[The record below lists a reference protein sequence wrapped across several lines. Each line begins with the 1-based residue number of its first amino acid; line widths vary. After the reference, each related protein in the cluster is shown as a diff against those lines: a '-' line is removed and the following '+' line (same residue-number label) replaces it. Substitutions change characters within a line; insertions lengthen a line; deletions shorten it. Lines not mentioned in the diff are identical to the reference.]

1 MATKQFNCDMDGY
14 KISVVKDKNGV
25 MCTFRRG
32 KVNFSAS
39 WHGEAFMQT
48 IHKWDDVSPLEPNPI
63 PGMPRKLLVAFC
75 KVYAL
80 HKSN

>member
-1 MATKQFNCDMDGY
+1 MDGY
-14 KISVVKDKNGV
+14 KIAFLEDHNGV

-32 KVNFSAS
+32 AVNFSAS
-39 WHGEAFMQT
+39 WHGDAFMQT
-48 IHKWDDVSPLEPNPI
+48 IHRYESSAIEPVPI
-63 PGMPRKLLVAFC
+63 PGMPQKLLAAFR